1 MPGASHQLTLTSLRI
16 TGKIHKRWVLQALI
30 CINFA
35 PSIHPRIADNAKA
48 RNTTFLRRS
57 LNFIYQLPYFIWTKA
72 LPVLWP
78 FHPTILLMRC
88 SDQLIIQ
95 TPQAKLYLF
104 YIMDTQLRTHS
115 NESNMPPEWHRG
127 PWPQSEGSHQQQ
139 EPTSWQTNDTIDTA
153 WQNSTDPPIDQN
165 EWCSKSCK
173 FWAKIATTHTWPRFK
188 NWTVAAWTWV
198 HWIDSQ

>member
-1 MPGASHQLTLTSLRI
+1 MQFNESNWMTGTWTTQASPGC
-16 TGKIHKRWVLQALI
+16 IHEPATNVTKACRNLV
-30 CINFA
+30 
-35 PSIHPRIADNAKA
+35 A

-95 TPQAKLYLF
+95 TPLAKLYLF

-115 NESNMPPEWHRG
+115 NIN
-127 PWPQSEGSHQQQ
+127 
-139 EPTSWQTNDTIDTA
+139 QTCLVNDTGGQDHNRKGAISNRNRHHGNQMTQLTA

-198 HWIDSQ
+198 RWIDSQ